1 MNVFETRI
9 RREDDRCFLEF
20 GSQRIQAPVRQA
32 WPNSESGETLL
43 AGLRPE
49 SFFWPEQDS
58 ELPCIQVEVVSIEY
72 LGHEQ
77 VVYFKSPVPTMNLRE
92 ESLSEP
98 VAQTPADNAVL
109 AARLLNPRKV
119 EMESHITLALDPGK
133 MHWFDSKGQ
142 PLVSP

>member
-1 MNVFETRI
+1 
-9 RREDDRCFLEF
+9 
-20 GSQRIQAPVRQA
+20 
-32 WPNSESGETLL
+32 
-43 AGLRPE
+43 
-49 SFFWPEQDS
+49 
-58 ELPCIQVEVVSIEY
+58 VVSIEY

-98 VAQTPADNAVL
+98 VARTPADNAVL

-119 EMESHITLALDPGK
+119 EMESHLTLALDPGK